1 MESVGQYVSRLE
13 YEVLVDKHQEL
24 RKRHEKLLADH
35 AKTVAHDKAIT
46 DKYQEAK
53 VTFTKWSTWIEK
65 HHDVIQ
71 EVSRVLSEKTAKA
84 KVPARVTSSQTTE
97 GELDDTIAAD
107 PEPDSGEE
115 PEVISTRCLKRKR
128 GPSEVRIKTEPETQR
143 GSADACVEISS
154 SPASRSAGVVRKEAS
169 DLDVQTEHI
178 ETPRKCRRGRAKSE
192 EAVKPSALLAAI
204 SSLSDRA
211 VPAEIESNVYIK
223 MEPRSNSYHDSQM
236 DAEIDVSTATPA
248 NNILQ
253 QRSVNIPS
261 CTTPSSVRAAT
272 DRKRRLRLAELSED
286 GEDRSSQERTKL
298 EQTTPR
304 PGAHSRLDLL
314 LDNHSSGA
322 KLLPKRHT
330 LEVKQARTSIKPE
343 QPSAQARA
351 PEAPRSSK
359 RTACVRPRGM
369 ERSPSPPDPEDE
381 PLRSRPLNRLNIDDF
396 KINRHYLG
404 SDFAFA
410 DTLRGRDQRRCLPGC
425 TDPECCGNAFQKAVA
440 MGLIQIT
447 KPDSQVLE
455 QYLGPEYATLMEG
468 YSRDTTN
475 EVLIKAHA
483 FAFANEHGKHRQAFE
498 KRSEPPGFWRV
509 DMPSTQEEAE
519 DRLRAVVQER
529 EKVEQR
535 WREAMRGG
543 GRWSFRDE

>member
-1 MESVGQYVSRLE
+1 MESVGQYVSKKVYDALA
-13 YEVLVDKHQEL
+13 DKHREL
-24 RKRHEKLLADH
+24 HERHERILADH
-35 AKTVAHDKAIT
+35 SRIVAHNKAIT

-53 VTFTKWSTWIEK
+53 VTFTKWSAWIEK

-71 EVSRVLSEKTAKA
+71 EVSRVLSEKAAKA

-97 GELDDTIAAD
+97 GELDDTIVAD

-115 PEVISTRCLKRKR
+115 PEVISSRCLKRKR

-143 GSADACVEISS
+143 GSANACVEISS
-154 SPASRSAGVVRKEAS
+154 SPASGSAGIIRKEAS
-169 DLDVQTEHI
+169 DLDLQTEHI
-178 ETPRKCRRGRAKSE
+178 ETPRKCRRGRARSE
-192 EAVKPSALLAAI
+192 EASKPPALLAAI

-211 VPAEIESNVYIK
+211 VPAEVKSNMYIK
-223 MEPRSNSYHDSQM
+223 MEPRSNSHHDSQM
-236 DAEIDVSTATPA
+236 HAEIDASSTTSA

-253 QRSVNIPS
+253 ERSVNIPN
-261 CTTPSSVRAAT
+261 CTTPSSARAAI

-286 GEDRSSQERTKL
+286 GEDRSSQDRAKL
-298 EQTTPR
+298 EQATPR
-304 PGAHSRLDLL
+304 PGAYSRLDVL
-314 LDNHSSGA
+314 LDNQSFGA

-330 LEVKQARTSIKPE
+330 PEIKQAGTSIKPE
-343 QPSAQARA
+343 GIVAQAKV

-359 RTACVRPRGM
+359 RTAFVRPRGM
-369 ERSPSPPDPEDE
+369 ERSPSPPDPEEE

-440 MGLIQIT
+440 MGLIQTT

-483 FAFANEHGKHRQAFE
+483 FAFAREHGKHRQAFE